1 MRLCGI
7 FANVCFIASGVIAT
21 FCSRM
26 IFPHFI
32 QNAVAR
38 PVIAEI
44 QTKRE
49 LGVGD
54 RRNTI
59 VAPREII
66 VFASNGILEAM
77 NADDPPFG
85 FDRSAGVLRN
95 LTSSSSAENISAAIL
110 DAIDEFSGRPMEAHD
125 DHTLIVLRLT
135 GNRDEKQGEMPRKLD
150 AVRVLFTI
158 IFGLGVFH
166 GC

>member
-1 MRLCGI
+1 M
-7 FANVCFIASGVIAT
+7 
-21 FCSRM
+21 
-26 IFPHFI
+26 
-32 QNAVAR
+32 
-38 PVIAEI
+38 IAEI

-110 DAIDEFSGRPMEAHD
+110 DAMDEFSGRPMEAHD